1 VFAEPTA
8 PQRLDAASTGR
19 VALMKVRRS
28 LSVSCVVVAVVTAG
42 ACTAKPPVNRPTP
55 AATVTG
61 PVTGGKLGIPFTSM
75 PEGMA
80 QSAGYAESEYFVS
93 GTAMD
98 YSAPSLP
105 ADGRWSLRSAGSA
118 PYKSRV
124 VVRRPVDPAR
134 FSGNVIVE
142 WFNVTGGVDVDA
154 DFGFLHP
161 EIFRAGDA
169 YVGVSAQKVG
179 IDNPGTA
186 IGGIKAEGLKTWDPQ
201 RYGSLNHPG
210 DRYSYDIFSQVGA
223 ALKSPAGVNMLG
235 GLKPQRV
242 IGAGE
247 SQSAGRLISY
257 IDGVHPLAK
266 VYDGYLVHSRFANG
280 AGFDPVSSLSSP
292 AVAVRADLGVPVLQ
306 FVTETD
312 LVNLNFKAARQ
323 PDTDKLRTWEVTGTA
338 HADKNLLD
346 YQGQATARTVGAIA
360 DPAMGC
366 KDINDGPQRYVV
378 RRAWA
383 DLKTWVAGG
392 AAPAHGAPIAM
403 TGNTFD
409 RDARGNALGGIRTP
423 AVDAPIAAYSG
434 LSGSGS
440 GVFCFLFGS
449 TKPFDAATLKALYP
463 THDDYVAKVTAAADQ
478 AVSKG
483 FLSAGDAPEIIDAAK
498 TAPIPS

>member
-1 VFAEPTA
+1 
-8 PQRLDAASTGR
+8 
-19 VALMKVRRS
+19 MKVRR
-28 LSVSCVVVAVVTAG
+28 LSAVAGAVAVMTAG
-42 ACTAKPPVNRPTP
+42 ACTNRPPVNRPVP
-55 AATVTG
+55 VPQVSG

-80 QSAGYAESEYFVS
+80 ASAGYTENEFFVS
-93 GTAMD
+93 GTATQ
-98 YSAPSLP
+98 YSVQGRLT
-105 ADGRWSLRSAGSA
+105 ADGKWKLQGAGTA
-118 PYKSRV
+118 PYRSRV
-124 VVRRPVDPAR
+124 VVRRPADPAK

-169 YVGVSAQKVG
+169 YVGVSAQKQGVDG
-179 IDNPGTA
+179 A
-186 IGGIKAEGLKTWDPQ
+186 ALSIGGIRSEPLKTWDPQ
-201 RYGSLNHPG
+201 RYGTLNHPG

-223 ALKSPAGVNMLG
+223 ALRAPGSSLLG
-235 GLKPQRV
+235 GLEPRKV

-292 AVAVRADLGVPVLQ
+292 AVHVRADLGVPVLQ

-312 LVNLNFKAARQ
+312 LVNLNFKASRE

-338 HADKNLLD
+338 HADQDLLN
-346 YQGQATARTVGAIA
+346 YQGKATSRTVGPID

-366 KDINDGPQRYVV
+366 KDINDGPQRFVV

-383 DLKTWVAGG
+383 DLKTWVGGG
-392 AAPAHGAPIAM
+392 AAPAKGDPITM
-403 TGNTFD
+403 TGNAFT
-409 RDARGNALGGIRTP
+409 RDPHGNALGGIRTP
-423 AVDAPIAAYSG
+423 AVDVPIAAHSG

-449 TKPFDAATLKALYP
+449 TKPFDAATLRSLYP
-463 THDDYVAKVTAAADQ
+463 THDDYVAKVTASADQ
-478 AVSKG
+478 TVTRG
-483 FLSAGDAPEIIDAAK
+483 FIAAGEAAEIIAAAQAAK
-498 TAPIPS
+498 VPS

>member
-1 VFAEPTA
+1 
-8 PQRLDAASTGR
+8 
-19 VALMKVRRS
+19 MKVRM
-28 LSVSCVVVAVVTAG
+28 LWAVGCAAAMVTTG
-42 ACTAKPPVNRPTP
+42 ACTRPPTSDPTP
-55 AATVTG
+55 GAAAATVTG

-80 QSAGYAESEYFVS
+80 DSAHYTESEYYVS
-93 GTAMD
+93 GTATQ
-98 YSAPSLP
+98 YHTQGGLA
-105 ADGRWSLRSAGSA
+105 ADGKWNLQAAGTA

-124 VVRRPVDPAR
+124 IVRRPADPAK

-179 IDNPGTA
+179 VDNPGFDIAGITA
-186 IGGIKAEGLKTWDPQ
+186 TGLKAWDPE

-223 ALKSPAGVNMLG
+223 ALKGPAGTTLLG
-235 GLKPQRV
+235 GLEPKKV

-266 VYDGYLVHSRFANG
+266 AYDGYLVHSRFANG
-280 AGFDPVSSLSSP
+280 AGFEPTSLSP

-312 LVNLNFKAARQ
+312 LVNLGFKAARQ

-338 HADKNLLD
+338 HADQNLLD
-346 YQGQATARTVGAIA
+346 YQGSATSRTVGPIA
-360 DPAMGC
+360 DPTMGC
-366 KDINDGPQRYVV
+366 QNINNGPQRYVV
-378 RRAWA
+378 RRAWS
-383 DLKTWVAGG
+383 DLKTWVNGG
-392 AAPAHGAPIAM
+392 AAPPKGDQISM
-403 TGNTFD
+403 TGNTFN
-409 RDARGNALGGIRTP
+409 RDAGGNALGGIRTP
-423 AVDAPIAAYSG
+423 AVDVPIAAHSG
-434 LSGSGS
+434 VAGSGS
-440 GVFCFLFGS
+440 GPFCFLFGYS
-449 TKPFDAATLKALYP
+449 KPYDAATLKTLYP
-463 THDDYVAKVTAAADQ
+463 THDDYVAKVTASADQ
-478 AVSKG
+478 AVGKG
-483 FLSAGDAPEIIDAAK
+483 FISAGDAAEIVDDAGQ
-498 TAPIPS
+498 APVPPPAA